1 MFPIRDLNPRNS
13 YPIVVVSIIVLNA
26 YLYFNYALLPEVDL
40 QKFFLTWGLL
50 PARFRLINLITY
62 QFLHGGLLHL
72 ISNMWALWIFGD
84 NIEDKMGHLKFLIFY
99 LFSGIF
105 AGLVQVL
112 ISSSPDI
119 PCVGASGAIAGVMGV
134 YTLLFP
140 TAMVICIVPIFF
152 YPLFVQV
159 PALLLGIFWFFS
171 QLFNG
176 IISLTM
182 VKVGGIAWWAHIGGF
197 VGGILSLPL
206 FLKNRPPT
214 HITKHYD
221 SDEPEF

>member
-13 YPIVVVSIIVLNA
+13 YPIVVILIIIVNVF
-26 YLYFNYALLPEVDL
+26 LYFNYATLPEPTL
-40 QKFFLTWGLL
+40 QNFFFQWGLL
-50 PARFRLINLITY
+50 PSKFRLVNLLTY

-84 NIEDKMGHLKFLIFY
+84 NVEDKMGHLRFLLFY
-99 LFSGIF
+99 LFSGVI
-105 AGLVQVL
+105 AGLVQVA
-112 ISSSPDI
+112 ISFSSDV

-134 YTLLFP
+134 YVLLFP

-152 YPLFVQV
+152 YPLFIQV
-159 PALLLGIFWFFS
+159 PAILLGIFWFFS

-176 IISLTM
+176 LISLSM

-197 VGGILSLPL
+197 IGGILSLPM
-206 FLKNRPPT
+206 FLKNKPGS
-214 HITKHYD
+214 HIGSFET
-221 SDEPEF
+221 DEIDL

>member
-13 YPIVVVSIIVLNA
+13 YPIVVILIIIVNVF
-26 YLYFNYALLPEVDL
+26 LYFNYATLPEPTL
-40 QKFFLTWGLL
+40 QNFFFQWGLL
-50 PARFRLINLITY
+50 PSKFRLVNLLTY

-84 NIEDKMGHLKFLIFY
+84 NVEDKMGHLRFLLFY
-99 LFSGIF
+99 LFSGVI
-105 AGLVQVL
+105 AGLVQVA
-112 ISSSPDI
+112 ISFSSDV

-134 YTLLFP
+134 YVLLFP

-152 YPLFVQV
+152 YPLFIQV
-159 PALLLGIFWFFS
+159 PAILLGIFWFFS

-176 IISLTM
+176 LISLSM

-197 VGGILSLPL
+197 IGGILSLPM
-206 FLKNRPPT
+206 FLKNKPGP
-214 HITKHYD
+214 HIVSFET
-221 SDEPEF
+221 DEIDF